1 VSRAVGLVERAEG
14 NVFVFDAAP
23 RGKDTEARLE
33 QLFTADREEEWT
45 EFLAECA
52 KFDQRI
58 DKEIPRSSPLPSST
72 RRSRT
77 LERLRRWFRDLR
89 RQDVLASSQKG
100 AEQRQ
105 KECGELLED
114 FAERVYA

>member
-52 KFDQRI
+52 KFDQRM

-77 LERLRRWFRDLR
+77 WSVCAGGSATCALETSSLRRR
-89 RQDVLASSQKG
+89 R
-100 AEQRQ
+100 R
-105 KECGELLED
+105 
-114 FAERVYA
+114 ERSNG